1 MKLKKHSL
9 KSFLILAVSLIY
21 LQPCFSQ
28 TSKSQKWEVGADLL
42 SLFDKNQ
49 LPDYSLFST
58 RKIGEKGFSLRS
70 RLGFDM
76 DFYKP
81 KLKNSNQIDEVQNY
95 NYLVVLGIE
104 RDFANFQ
111 VGNGM
116 SLYWA
121 ADVGFNQLLTRK
133 HQTKFISPENYIF
146 DYSDYRSN
154 NYHLNGSFGI
164 IQSITERLSLRLES
178 SISYHLEDN
187 IGIDYYLPIEPNQP
201 LPPKKQLIEDAKK
214 SNATGRYRYSNN
226 YLSLIPFNQ
235 LLLTI
240 KF

>member
-1 MKLKKHSL
+1 MKTNNTVYSIGLL
-9 KSFLILAVSLIY
+9 LIVGL
-21 LQPCFSQ
+21 LQFRPCFSQ
-28 TSKSQKWEVGADLL
+28 SEEPQKWEIGADLL

-49 LPDYSLFST
+49 LPDYSLFAT
-58 RKIGEKGFSLRS
+58 RKIGEKGFSLRT
-70 RLGFDM
+70 RLGFQM
-76 DFYKP
+76 NSHKP
-81 KLKNSNQIDEVQNY
+81 KNNQKYHLNDNQNY
-95 NYLVVLGIE
+95 NYLIIVGIE

-121 ADVGFNQLLTRK
+121 VDIGFNQQLTRK
-133 HQTKFISPENYIF
+133 HETKFSDPDTYFF

-154 NYHLNGSFGI
+154 NYHLNGSIGI
-164 IQSITERLSLRLES
+164 NQAIAKNLSLRLES
-178 SISYHLEDN
+178 SISYHLEDD

-201 LPPKKQLIEDAKK
+201 LPSKKKLVEDAKK

-235 LLLTI
+235 ILLT
-240 KF
+240 FNF